1 MVASLTRRK
10 FSQRPVVFVREGF
23 RVLSLQQLAVA
34 RSPNGT
40 EPWVAIIDDDPSIRC
55 SLARVFG
62 VDGIRVETFAS
73 AEEFLERTT
82 RGEPQCIVLDVHL
95 GRLSGF
101 ELQDRLTTLGS
112 STPIIFITAH
122 EDIPSSRLAR
132 RAGACGYLRKPF
144 DTEAL
149 IALVRPFLCRETAT
163 CSQI

>member
-1 MVASLTRRK
+1 L
-10 FSQRPVVFVREGF
+10 
-23 RVLSLQQLAVA
+23 RVLSSQQLAVV

-40 EPWVAIIDDDPSIRC
+40 EPWVAIVDDDPSIRS
-55 SLARVFG
+55 SLARVFR
-62 VDGIRVETFAS
+62 VDGIRVEAFAS
-73 AEEFLERTT
+73 AEEFLERTAL
-82 RGEPQCIVLDVHL
+82 GEPQCIVLDVHL

-122 EDIPSSRLAR
+122 EEIPSSRLAR

-149 IALVRPFLCRETAT
+149 IALVRPFLCREASTY
-163 CSQI
+163 SPI

>member
-1 MVASLTRRK
+1 ML
-10 FSQRPVVFVREGF
+10 
-23 RVLSLQQLAVA
+23 LSEQPTVA

-40 EPWVAIIDDDPSIRC
+40 EPWVAIVDDDPSIRC
-55 SLARVFG
+55 SLVRVFR

-73 AEEFLERTT
+73 AEEFLDRTE

-101 ELQDRLTTLGS
+101 DLQDRLTALGS

-122 EDIPSSRLAR
+122 EEIPSSRLAR

-149 IALVRPFLCRETAT
+149 IALVRPFLCREAST